1 MLSAQIFE
9 KGFTCLPFIH
19 LTSHVV
25 SNNRLVSRDEKQT
38 LIFQKVN
45 EITSVSGAT
54 SDAYAQVLEA
64 IDSPGSCS

>member
-1 MLSAQIFE
+1 M
-9 KGFTCLPFIH
+9 
-19 LTSHVV
+19 SHVV
-25 SNNRLVSRDEKQT
+25 SNRVVPRDEKQT

>member
-1 MLSAQIFE
+1 MLHSD
-9 KGFTCLPFIH
+9 TCLPFIH

-25 SNNRLVSRDEKQT
+25 SNRLVSRDEKQT